1 MFRPLSA
8 IALALLM
15 ATAVLAADAAPKG
28 ADGNKVQAVKAFRS
42 STLTGM
48 EVRNLHDEKLGK
60 IEDMVIDVE
69 HGRVAY
75 AALGVGGFL
84 GLGEKLFAIPWN
96 EFTIKHTEKETFVV
110 LDMDKEKL
118 KAAPGF
124 DKDHWPNV
132 ADPNW
137 SQEVDRYYR
146 QRVAERAAAIKLKRR
161 RYRSR
166 LVP

>member
-1 MFRPLSA
+1 MSRA
-8 IALALLM
+8 ISALALGLLM
-15 ATAVLAADAAPKG
+15 STAVLAADTSPQGTAN
-28 ADGNKVQAVKAFRS
+28 GNKVQAVKAFRS
-42 STLTGM
+42 STLVGM
-48 EVRNLHDEKLGK
+48 EVRNLHDEKLGT
-60 IEDMVIDVE
+60 IDELVINVE
-69 HGRVAY
+69 QGRVAY

-96 EFTIKHTEKETFVV
+96 EFTIKHTEKEHFVV

-137 SQEVDRYYR
+137 SQDVDRYYR
-146 QRVAERAAAIKLKRR
+146 QRVAERAAARKATK
-161 RYRSR
+161 
-166 LVP
+166 